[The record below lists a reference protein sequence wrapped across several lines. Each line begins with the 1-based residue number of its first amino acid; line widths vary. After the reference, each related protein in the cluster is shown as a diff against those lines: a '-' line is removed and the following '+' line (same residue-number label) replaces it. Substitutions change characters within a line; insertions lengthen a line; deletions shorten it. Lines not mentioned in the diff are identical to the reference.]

1 MNQQRPPLQ
10 VPRASVSYHSS
21 QAQNSH
27 DEEDEAEAESEED
40 GLRDSTVPEDVLAS
54 LNEMFTM
61 PGLEN
66 YTTVISS
73 TLEPETTWFGKDNG
87 KLTRKITKCFSNKF
101 DGPYYSWSCVPT
113 ARRERYSSNSRNN
126 TLGVPH

>member
-1 MNQQRPPLQ
+1 MNQRRPPLQ
-10 VPRASVSYHSS
+10 VPRAFVSYHSS

-66 YTTVISS
+66 YNTVISS
-73 TLEPETTWFGKDNG
+73 TLEPETTWYVSHS
-87 KLTRKITKCFSNKF
+87 LS
-101 DGPYYSWSCVPT
+101 V
-113 ARRERYSSNSRNN
+113 SS
-126 TLGVPH
+126 